1 MIREATLTDGPR
13 LLEMSQRFLTE
24 TIYAQ
29 LAPADPIAV
38 VNLIC
43 VVLEKGVVFVEE
55 LPDGTL
61 IGMIAIV
68 PLPHLLTGKQYG
80 DEIVWWVEPE
90 HRKSRAAYRLL
101 CAAEVWARQKG
112 LSVLKLVA
120 PAGSDIGRFYE
131 HRGYVL
137 VESAY
142 QKVLN

>member
-13 LLEMSQRFLTE
+13 LLEMSLRFLQT
-24 TIYAQ
+24 TIYAE
-29 LAPADPIAV
+29 LAPPDPMTL

-43 VVLEKGVVFVEE
+43 IVLEKGIVYVEE
-55 LPDGTL
+55 LADGTL
-61 IGMIAIV
+61 VGMIAII
-68 PLPHLLTGKQYG
+68 PLPHMLTGKQYG
-80 DEIVWWVEPE
+80 DEVAWWVEPE

-101 CAAEVWARQKG
+101 CAAEAWSRQKG

-120 PAGSDIGRFYE
+120 PAGSDIGQFYE

-142 QKVLN
+142 QKVLT